1 MFAASPM
8 AISSASDD
16 SSSTSSTQ
24 RMEVA
29 DRRSYLQELPRE
41 VLRVQA
47 DELDVPQD
55 ATVAQ
60 MVTAI
65 LQAQDI
71 EHDRVVALRLAAAL
85 GETDQEFV
93 RPVSRPAFL
102 SVDSENA
109 TAEETRPAAPLDR
122 SDSEASFLSAREFP
136 LPRGSSDDSRSTS
149 DRVNDSASESSG
161 GGPHIR
167 NSLRAVVGAVGHTL
181 VQGVMA
187 TLSGAASEEGDSMD
201 DSPLAAIIAAQGGP
215 AAGAT
220 EGEIAALTI
229 QSTCKEARGNCA
241 VCMDS
246 LKKGEML
253 RTLPCMHRYHA
264 ACIDEWLKSSPT
276 CPVCKTS
283 ILMGIYEGTM
293 PSGSGDSDRP
303 RHRRMRWSSRD

>member
-71 EHDRVVALRLAAAL
+71 EHDRAPHLRK
-85 GETDQEFV
+85 
-93 RPVSRPAFL
+93 
-102 SVDSENA
+102 
-109 TAEETRPAAPLDR
+109 
-122 SDSEASFLSAREFP
+122 
-136 LPRGSSDDSRSTS
+136 
-149 DRVNDSASESSG
+149 
-161 GGPHIR
+161 
-167 NSLRAVVGAVGHTL
+167 
-181 VQGVMA
+181 
-187 TLSGAASEEGDSMD
+187 
-201 DSPLAAIIAAQGGP
+201 GGP

-229 QSTCKEARGNCA
+229 QST
-241 VCMDS
+241 
-246 LKKGEML
+246 
-253 RTLPCMHRYHA
+253 Y
-264 ACIDEWLKSSPT
+264 EWLKSSPT